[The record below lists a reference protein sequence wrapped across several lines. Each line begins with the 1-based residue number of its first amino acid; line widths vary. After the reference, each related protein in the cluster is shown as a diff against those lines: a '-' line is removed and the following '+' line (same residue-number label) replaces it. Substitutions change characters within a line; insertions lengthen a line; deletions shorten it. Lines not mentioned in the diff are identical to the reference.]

1 MAHNFVRF
9 YLQDLMRVDKVVYL
23 DVDIVV
29 QADISALYDDEEIER
44 SGATVCAVV
53 RQTPLSIYLPGIV
66 RPDAHSWMPLA
77 AETFNAGVMVHHLK
91 RWRERDIASRT
102 KLWLLLSNFL
112 RSLPS
117 ILEHSPRFH
126 GRALVDAWISTVITG
141 SFLRRSLRVGL
152 EMERGR
158 ARA

>member
-1 MAHNFVRF
+1 MRF

-29 QADISALYDDEEIER
+29 QADITALYDDEEIER

-102 KLWLLLSNFL
+102 KLWNTLRDSTAEPLWMHGSQPLLL
-112 RSLPS
+112 
-117 ILEHSPRFH
+117 
-126 GRALVDAWISTVITG
+126 ALFYDEVCELDWKWN
-141 SFLRRSLRVGL
+141 VGGL
-152 EMERGR
+152 GHRLNCLGLG
-158 ARA
+158 